1 MDLLMF
7 IFVAAAAVK
16 SDGLTVRGPSGPLV
30 DHLGSSVVLPCYV
43 DEPLL
48 TVGLEVEWR
57 RTDSET
63 LVHLYQDGESRPDA
77 QQEEYHDRAHFFTDQ
92 IQHGNFSLR
101 LDKLRAEDEGKY
113 TCKVYSQ
120 QESGETEVQIKVD
133 DVERLLVSGSSHS
146 ISASVGEDVTLS
158 CSVDSH
164 IKPED
169 TEVSWKKTDEDE
181 DILVL
186 LYQDHEPLPG
196 SSDEQYR
203 DRVEFFTDEI
213 PKGNFSLRLKSVRA
227 EDKGVYMCQVFAGGL
242 SANATVVL
250 ERLGFS
256 VLHIMVLIL
265 CISASGSALLLCCL
279 IYCRSPDKGLI
290 VKNSYN
296 SKVHLGGS
304 VVLPC
309 HVPPNLLTEDLKVE
323 WRRTR
328 RISRTLVHLYQDG
341 ESRAEKQHKDY
352 HDRAHFFTEHI
363 KHGNVSLRLDNLRA
377 GDEGKYTCRVYSK
390 RNCVFSATTH
400 LVLRFFMTGK
410 VIPLG
415 SSVVLPCEVNKSL
428 LQNSL
433 KVEWRKIM
441 GDSETLVHLYEDG
454 ESRQQQGYR
463 GRAHFFTKKIKDGNF
478 SLHLKKV
485 RAEDEGKYTCKV
497 YREQDCVRSTG
508 TELKLGFVV
517 KHHYTPF
524 PLGST
529 VVLPSYSDEAL
540 PMESLKVDWRRKG
553 EALILYQDGESRAED
568 HDHDRAHFFT
578 DQIQHG
584 NFSLRL
590 DNLRAEDEG
599 KYTCKVYSKRRSVF
613 SADINLVLKLL
624 DTVFRLQKFLVVCP
638 NILMFL
644 AFVLW
649 GVSEGSVNETVCC
662 CALYF
667 LRPLLILWAA
677 PYINEFTG
685 KIKTWIL
692 KYSYVAEYVVLS
704 IIVYSA
710 LFSTAW
716 QKLLNFAVFDR
727 VVIIVLFSVVFL
739 CCFCKIIYLLVTEI
753 GKKKGRIIEIF
764 GLVAD
769 MISDILPTLQF
780 ILLFYTFGSSGAG
793 FIIIIILPVF
803 LMMTNDRWIYRCG
816 RLGCSLSVRR
826 TVMMIFTLVMNAV
839 MIGFYI
845 MTLEK
850 TTDPIGWGCVLVFL
864 QILWTVMKF
873 TEGYYFYFDQG
884 FHRFVPVY
892 VFGSAGFILL
902 TSTALITELILKTV
916 NGDRTVGDLRF
927 IVFPVECFFAV
938 SVLISGLFASKITNC
953 LQSCQKAVRSRR
965 LKRSQ
970 QKTEET
976 HESIP
981 LKKTEDQEETQPD
994 SVLSQT

>member
-250 ERLGFS
+250 ERLDSFLS
-256 VLHIMVLIL
+256 SYFYVKVS
-265 CISASGSALLLCCL
+265 SA
-279 IYCRSPDKGLI
+279 P
-290 VKNSYN
+290 
-296 SKVHLGGS
+296 
-304 VVLPC
+304 
-309 HVPPNLLTEDLKVE
+309 
-323 WRRTR
+323 
-328 RISRTLVHLYQDG
+328 LV
-341 ESRAEKQHKDY
+341 
-352 HDRAHFFTEHI
+352 F
-363 KHGNVSLRLDNLRA
+363 
-377 GDEGKYTCRVYSK
+377 
-390 RNCVFSATTH
+390 
-400 LVLRFFMTGK
+400 
-410 VIPLG
+410 PLG
-415 SSVVLPCEVNKSL
+415 SSVVLPCYCDKPSEG
-428 LQNSL
+428 L
-433 KVEWRKIM
+433 KLEWRK
-441 GDSETLVHLYEDG
+441 DATLVQLYPDR
-454 ESRQQQGYR
+454 ESQPEEQ
-463 GRAHFFTKKIKDGNF
+463 HKD
-478 SLHLKKV
+478 
-485 RAEDEGKYTCKV
+485 Y
-497 YREQDCVRSTG
+497 
-508 TELKLGFVV
+508 
-517 KHHYTPF
+517 
-524 PLGST
+524 
-529 VVLPSYSDEAL
+529 
-540 PMESLKVDWRRKG
+540 
-553 EALILYQDGESRAED
+553 
-568 HDHDRAHFFT
+568 HDRAHFFT

-590 DNLRAEDEG
+590 NKLRAEDEG
-599 KYTCKVYSKRRSVF
+599 TYRCRVYSEQRSVF
-613 SADINLVLKLL
+613 STYATLEPKLL
-624 DTVFRLQKFLVVCP
+624 DSFLRLHLSLAVCP
-638 NILMFL
+638 NMIMFF
-644 AFVLW
+644 AFVFW

-677 PYINEFTG
+677 PYINKFAD

-692 KYSYVAEYVVLS
+692 KYSYVAEYVVFS
-704 IIVYSA
+704 VVAYSA

-739 CCFCKIIYLLVTEI
+739 CCSCKIIYLLVTEI
-753 GKKKGRIIEIF
+753 GKKEGRIIEIF
-764 GLVAD
+764 NLVAD

-780 ILLFYTFGSSGAG
+780 ILLFYTFGSCWNRIHHHCH
-793 FIIIIILPVF
+793 F
-803 LMMTNDRWIYRCG
+803 T
-816 RLGCSLSVRR
+816 SVSDDD
-826 TVMMIFTLVMNAV
+826 
-839 MIGFYI
+839 
-845 MTLEK
+845 E
-850 TTDPIGWGCVLVFL
+850 
-864 QILWTVMKF
+864 
-873 TEGYYFYFDQG
+873 
-884 FHRFVPVY
+884 
-892 VFGSAGFILL
+892 
-902 TSTALITELILKTV
+902 
-916 NGDRTVGDLRF
+916 
-927 IVFPVECFFAV
+927 
-938 SVLISGLFASKITNC
+938 
-953 LQSCQKAVRSRR
+953 
-965 LKRSQ
+965 
-970 QKTEET
+970 
-976 HESIP
+976 
-981 LKKTEDQEETQPD
+981 
-994 SVLSQT
+994 

>member
-1 MDLLMF
+1 MIVLFNFVYRKIRPPICVLMSILLM
-7 IFVAAAAVK
+7 IT
-16 SDGLTVRGPSGPLV
+16 DGFTVRGPSGPLV
-30 DHLGSSVVLPCYV
+30 VSLGSSVVLPCYV
-43 DEPLL
+43 DKALSSE
-48 TVGLEVEWR
+48 GLEVEWR

-63 LVHLYQDGESRPDA
+63 LVHLYQDGKSRPGA
-77 QQEEYHDRAHFFTDQ
+77 QEQEYHDRAHFFTDQ

-101 LDKLRAEDEGKY
+101 LDNLRAEDEGKY

-120 QESGETEVQIKVD
+120 QDSGETVVTLKNA
-133 DVERLLVSGSSHS
+133 ERLLVSGSSHS
-146 ISASVGEDVTLS
+146 VSASVGEDVTLN

-164 IKPED
+164 IKPEHFE
-169 TEVSWKKTDEDE
+169 EVLWKKTDEDE

-186 LYQDHEPLPG
+186 LYQNNETFPG
-196 SSDEQYR
+196 SSDERYR

-256 VLHIMVLIL
+256 ALQIMVLIL
-265 CISASGSALLLCCL
+265 CVSGSGSALLLCCM
-279 IYCRSPDKGLI
+279 IYCRTQNGFTVTYSQDTL
-290 VKNSYN
+290 VD
-296 SKVHLGGS
+296 LGSS
-304 VVLPC
+304 VVLRCYSVKPLQ
-309 HVPPNLLTEDLKVE
+309 VEDLKVE
-323 WRRTR
+323 WRRTD
-328 RISRTLVHLYQDG
+328 TKALVHLYQDG
-341 ESRAEKQHKDY
+341 ESRPEKQHEDY
-352 HDRAHFFTEHI
+352 
-363 KHGNVSLRLDNLRA
+363 
-377 GDEGKYTCRVYSK
+377 
-390 RNCVFSATTH
+390 
-400 LVLRFFMTGK
+400 
-410 VIPLG
+410 
-415 SSVVLPCEVNKSL
+415 
-428 LQNSL
+428 
-433 KVEWRKIM
+433 
-441 GDSETLVHLYEDG
+441 
-454 ESRQQQGYR
+454 
-463 GRAHFFTKKIKDGNF
+463 
-478 SLHLKKV
+478 
-485 RAEDEGKYTCKV
+485 
-497 YREQDCVRSTG
+497 
-508 TELKLGFVV
+508 
-517 KHHYTPF
+517 
-524 PLGST
+524 
-529 VVLPSYSDEAL
+529 
-540 PMESLKVDWRRKG
+540 
-553 EALILYQDGESRAED
+553 
-568 HDHDRAHFFT
+568 HDRAHFFT

-599 KYTCKVYSKRRSVF
+599 KYTCKVYRQKKCVFSTQITLEKVVSKIFKVKVSSAPLVFPLGSSVVLPCYCDKRLPSEGLKVEWRRTDSDSETLVHLYPDRESRPEEKHKDYHNRAHFFTDQIQHGNFSLRLDNLRAEDEGKYTCKVYSEQRSVF
-613 SADINLVLKLL
+613 STKANLEPRLL
-624 DTVFRLQKFLVVCP
+624 DSFLRLHLSLVVCP
-638 NILMFL
+638 NMIMFF
-644 AFVLW
+644 AFVFW

-677 PYINEFTG
+677 PYINKF
-685 KIKTWIL
+685 
-692 KYSYVAEYVVLS
+692 A
-704 IIVYSA
+704 A

-780 ILLFYTFGSSGAG
+780 VLLFYTFGSAGAG
-793 FIIIIILPVF
+793 FIIIVILPVF
-803 LMMTNDRWIYRCG
+803 MMMTNDRWFARCYYR
-816 RLGCSLSVRR
+816 LDCSRSVIR

-850 TTDPIGWGCVLVFL
+850 TTDPIGWGCVLVLL

-873 TEGYYFYFDQG
+873 TEGYYFSFDED
-884 FHRFVPVY
+884 FHRFVPMY

-938 SVLISGLFASKITNC
+938 SVLISGLFASQIKNR
-953 LQSCQKAVRSRR
+953 LQSCQAAVRSRR
-965 LKRSQ
+965 DRRSQ
-970 QKTEET
+970 QKQKTEET
-976 HESIP
+976 QEMKR
-981 LKKTEDQEETQPD
+981 LKTEDQEEMA
-994 SVLSQT
+994 